1 MNLSDLRPLALACIV
16 SAISAVS
23 AAQQPTPLPT
33 SPPVTPPASSSAA
46 PPASAPD
53 DVRMIRLKI
62 SAGDLPSSESILEYH
77 RSEKG
82 EDGDYLLG
90 LAWVARG
97 AALMGEW
104 TTASRYAKSAR
115 EIADAALKTPA
126 DYDTHREAV
135 YALGTA
141 IEVQAQT
148 LAASGKK
155 ADAVR
160 FLEESSRARESA
172 PFNLRARI
180 WKRRNLIELE
190 GKPAPAIRA
199 EDRVG
204 SEAPDLASLRG
215 KPVVLFFWWEACG
228 DCRMQAA
235 AFRRTV
241 EKYAPK
247 GVAFVA
253 PTRFY
258 AAGDHSEEKQKIE
271 KSWAEVY
278 KLNGSVPVPVSD
290 EAMLRYGASATPT
303 FVFVNGKGV
312 VVRYSPTR
320 MTEERL
326 SAAIDDLLK

>member
-1 MNLSDLRPLALACIV
+1 MNLSKLLPLALAFAV
-16 SAISAVS
+16 SAVS
-23 AAQQPTPLPT
+23 SAQQPTHVPA
-33 SPPVTPPASSSAA
+33 SPPASPPPGS
-46 PPASAPD
+46 PPASPPASPPD

-62 SAGDLPSSESILEYH
+62 SAGDLPSAESILEYH

-115 EIADAALKTPA
+115 EIADAALKTPG

-141 IEVQAQT
+141 IEVQAQA

-155 ADAVR
+155 TEAVR
-160 FLEESSRARESA
+160 FLEESSRSREGA

-190 GKPAPAIRA
+190 GKTAPAVRA

-204 SEAPDLASLRG
+204 PEVPELASLRG

-271 KSWAEVY
+271 KSWSEVY
-278 KLNGSVPVPVSD
+278 KLTGSVPVPISD
-290 EAMLRYGASATPT
+290 EAMLRYGVSATPT
-303 FVFVNGKGV
+303 FVFVNRKGV

-326 SAAIDDLLK
+326 AGAIEDLLK